1 MRLDPCRFAAQ
12 ITFELRRSQRHATDS
27 RRWEEVKS
35 MKLNAALFVLAVT
48 AFSVCAAAAQETSN
62 TAPPP
67 RQITLQ
73 EAVQLA
79 LKHNHD
85 IRIAGYTVE
94 EKERA
99 KQVAKSS
106 YFPSIRNDSSFMH
119 ATDTELIEI
128 KAASLGVAG
137 GTSIPPVNAIISQGG
152 KDFITSGTQLT
163 QPLTTL
169 LKIRREN
176 DLAQAELKATREKAQ
191 LTGNNVALAVHQVY
205 YEILIAQAHR
215 SATESRIKASE
226 SLQSER
232 LEQVKLGSVLE
243 QESIDSRAQLLQ
255 AKQELLTTDFQL
267 TDLKLKLN
275 DLIGLPLATALDLD
289 PGVPEYQ
296 ETCRREECVAAAE
309 ASHPEILAAHA
320 ELEKAQAAVGLAKTD
335 IWVPDVEAF
344 ARYSYQENVP
354 FLARNFGTFG
364 VHFGYDL
371 FDSGKKHGIL
381 RERQAQLSQ
390 AKENLAKLKDEVD
403 LSVETA
409 YNELEKTRQMVK
421 VSEEVLALRTE
432 SHRVLQ
438 QELIR
443 GAALNS
449 QADTA
454 TAQEYDAK
462 ALLLQSQMD
471 YLQAHDELLN
481 AMGTRP
487 E

>member
-1 MRLDPCRFAAQ
+1 
-12 ITFELRRSQRHATDS
+12 
-27 RRWEEVKS
+27 
-35 MKLNAALFVLAVT
+35 MKLNAALFVLAAT
-48 AFSVCAAAAQETSN
+48 GFSICLAAAQETSN

-73 EAVQLA
+73 EAVLLA

-94 EKERA
+94 EKEHA

-106 YFPSIRNDSSFMH
+106 YFPSIRNDSNFMH
-119 ATDTELIEI
+119 LTDTQLIQI
-128 KAASLGVAG
+128 PAGGLGVAG
-137 GTSIPPVNAIISQGG
+137 GTPIPPVNSVINQGG
-152 KDFITSGTQLT
+152 TNLTTSGTQLT

-176 DLAQAELKATREKAQ
+176 DLAQAELKASREKAQ
-191 LTGNNVALAVHQVY
+191 LTGNDVALAVHQIY

-215 SATESRIKASE
+215 NATEARIKASE
-226 SLQSER
+226 ALQGER
-232 LEQVKLGSVLE
+232 VEQVKFGSTLE
-243 QESIDSRAQLLQ
+243 QELIDSRAQLLQ
-255 AKQELLTTDFQL
+255 AKQEILTTDLQL
-267 TDLKLKLN
+267 SDLKLKLN

-289 PGVPEYQ
+289 PGVPEFQ
-296 ETCRREECVAAAE
+296 ETCRREECVTTAE
-309 ASHPEILAAHA
+309 ASHPEILAARA
-320 ELEKAQAAVGLAKTD
+320 QVEEAQAAVRLAKTD

-371 FDSGKKHGIL
+371 FDSGRKHGL
-381 RERQAQLSQ
+381 MRERQAQLSQ
-390 AKENLAKLKDEVD
+390 AKENLAKLTDAVE

-409 YNELEKTRQMVK
+409 YNKLERTRQMLK
-421 VSEEVLALRTE
+421 VSEEVLALRIE
-432 SHRVLQ
+432 SSRVRQ
-438 QELIR
+438 QELIQ

-471 YLQAHDELLN
+471 YFQAHDELLD
-481 AMGTRP
+481 AMGSRP

>member
-1 MRLDPCRFAAQ
+1 
-12 ITFELRRSQRHATDS
+12 
-27 RRWEEVKS
+27 
-35 MKLNAALFVLAVT
+35 MKLNVARFLLAGT
-48 AFSVCAAAAQETSN
+48 AFFVCIAAAQEPSN
-62 TAPPP
+62 AAPPP

-85 IRIAGYTVE
+85 VRIAGYTVE
-94 EKERA
+94 EKEHA

-119 ATDTELIEI
+119 ATDTQLIEI
-128 KAASLGVAG
+128 KAGSLGVAG
-137 GTSIPPVNAIISQGG
+137 GTPIPPANAIISQGG
-152 KDFITSGTQLT
+152 KNFTTSGTQLT

-176 DLAQAELKATREKAQ
+176 DLAQAELKASREKAQ
-191 LTGNNVALAVHQVY
+191 LTGNDVALAVDQVY
-205 YEILIAQAHR
+205 YQILIAQAHR
-215 SATESRIKASE
+215 SATEARIKASE
-226 SLQSER
+226 ALQGER
-232 LEQVKLGSVLE
+232 VEQVKLGSSLE
-243 QESIDSRAQLLQ
+243 ENLIDSRAQKLQ
-255 AKQELLTTDFQL
+255 ATQELLTTDFQL

-289 PGVPEYQ
+289 PGVPEFQ
-296 ETCRREECVAAAE
+296 ENCPRRDCVTAAME
-309 ASHPEILAAHA
+309 SHPEILAARAQVEEA
-320 ELEKAQAAVGLAKTD
+320 EAAVRLAKTD
-335 IWVPDVEAF
+335 IWVPDTEAF

-371 FDSGKKHGIL
+371 FDSGRKRGIL

-390 AKENLAKLKDEVD
+390 AKENLAKVTDAVE
-403 LSVETA
+403 LSVDTA
-409 YNELEKTRQMVK
+409 YNKLERTQQMLK
-421 VSEEVLALRTE
+421 VSQEVLALRTE
-432 SHRVLQ
+432 SNRVRQ

-449 QADTA
+449 QADA
-454 TAQEYDAK
+454 ASAQEYDAK

-471 YLQAHDELLN
+471 TLQAHDELLD
-481 AMGTRP
+481 AMGRAP

>member
-1 MRLDPCRFAAQ
+1 
-12 ITFELRRSQRHATDS
+12 
-27 RRWEEVKS
+27 
-35 MKLNAALFVLAVT
+35 MKRNAALFVLAAT
-48 AFSVCAAAAQETSN
+48 AFFACMAAAQEISN
-62 TAPPP
+62 TAPSP

-94 EKERA
+94 EKKRA

-119 ATDTELIEI
+119 ATDTELIQI
-128 KAASLGVAG
+128 RPGSLGIAAG
-137 GTSIPPVNAIISQGG
+137 TRIPPADAIISQGG
-152 KDFITSGTQLT
+152 KNFTTSGTQIT
-163 QPLTTL
+163 QPLTSL
-169 LKIRREN
+169 LKIRQEN
-176 DLAQAELKATREKAQ
+176 DLVQAGLKASRAKAQ
-191 LTGNNVALAVHQVY
+191 LTGNDVALAVHQVY
-205 YEILIAQAHR
+205 YQVLIAQAHR
-215 SATESRIKASE
+215 SATEARIKASE
-226 SLQSER
+226 ALQSER
-232 LEQVKLGSVLE
+232 VEQVKFGSALE
-243 QESIDSRAQLLQ
+243 ENLIDSRAQQLQ

-275 DLIGLPLATALDLD
+275 DLIGLPLSTALGLD
-289 PGVPEYQ
+289 PGVPEFQ
-296 ETCRREECVAAAE
+296 ETCGREECVTTAE
-309 ASHPEILAAHA
+309 ASQPEILAAR
-320 ELEKAQAAVGLAKTD
+320 AQVEAASAAVRLAKTD

-371 FDSGKKHGIL
+371 FDSGRKKAL
-381 RERQAQLSQ
+381 MRERQAQLSQ
-390 AKENLAKLKDEVD
+390 AKENLAKLTDAVE

-409 YNELEKTRQMVK
+409 YNKLERTQLMLK

-432 SHRVLQ
+432 SNRVRQ
-438 QELIR
+438 QELVR

-449 QADTA
+449 QADAA

-481 AMGTRP
+481 AMGSAP